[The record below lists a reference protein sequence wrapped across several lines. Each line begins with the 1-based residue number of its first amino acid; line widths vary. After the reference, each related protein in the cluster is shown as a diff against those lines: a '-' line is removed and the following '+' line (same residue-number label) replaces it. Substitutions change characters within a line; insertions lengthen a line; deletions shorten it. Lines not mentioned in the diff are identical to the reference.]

1 MVFAFGYMAESIITI
16 LIVGFIAGFVFS
28 IPIAGPISILIT
40 SNALKG
46 RYRYC
51 VRAGVGASIGET
63 LYVFLAVYGI
73 AIMYTLYKPFVPY
86 ILMVG
91 AIFLSFVGIKIVRT
105 NLDLENLSDS
115 GIVTDKLKNSGG
127 FRTGLILIVTNPSL
141 IVGWLT
147 SSFLVFSF
155 ISSIGLN
162 TGGLDIMISDNVN
175 SISKIATE
183 KLPQV
188 GQLKVGI
195 EQAAKEVAAK
205 GEVAMSKLLLSILY
219 SVSVAFGA
227 FFWFLNFTK
236 FLIRNRKRLNVKVLN
251 RVIQV
256 LGIALIGISV
266 YLAVEGLMII
276 I

>member
-1 MVFAFGYMAESIITI
+1 MAESFFTI
-16 LIVGFIAGFVFS
+16 LIVGFIAGFIFS
-28 IPIAGPISILIT
+28 IPVAGPISILIT

-63 LYVFLAVYGI
+63 IYVFLAVYGI
-73 AIMYTLYKPFVPY
+73 AIMYSLYKPFVPY

-91 AIFLSFVGIKIVRT
+91 AVFLSFVGFKIART
-105 NLDLENLSDS
+105 NLDLENLSDC
-115 GIVTDKLKNSGG
+115 GIVSDKLKNKGG

-175 SISKIATE
+175 SISKYASE

-188 GQLKVGI
+188 GQIKQGI
-195 EQAAKEVAAK
+195 EQTSRMVAAK
-205 GEVAMSKLLLSILY
+205 GEAAMSKLLLSITY
-219 SVSVAFGA
+219 SVAVAFGA
-227 FFWFLNFTK
+227 FFWFFNFTK

-256 LGIALIGISV
+256 LGYALIGISL
-266 YLAVEGLMII
+266 YLAIEGLII
-276 I
+276 II

>member
-1 MVFAFGYMAESIITI
+1 MTESAITV
-16 LIVGFIAGFVFS
+16 LIVGYLAGLIFS

-63 LYVFLAVYGI
+63 IYVFIAIYGI
-73 AIMYTLYKPFVPY
+73 AILYAYYKPFVPY

-91 AIFLSFVGIKIVRT
+91 AMFLLFVGIKIIRT
-105 NLDLENLSDS
+105 NIDLESLTDN
-115 GIVTDKLKNSGG
+115 GIITDKLKNKGG

-162 TGGLDIMISDNVN
+162 TGGLDLMISKNVD
-175 SISKIATE
+175 SISRLASEQI
-183 KLPQV
+183 PHV
-188 GQLKVGI
+188 GTLKEGI
-195 EQAAKEVAAK
+195 KQAGKVVARSN
-205 GEVAMSKLLLSILY
+205 SKLLLSLFY
-219 SVSVAFGA
+219 SVAVAVGA
-227 FFWFLNFTK
+227 FSWFYMFTR
-236 FLIRNRKRLNVKVLN
+236 FLIKHRQKLNAKLLN
-251 RVIQV
+251 RVIQL
-256 LGIALIGISV
+256 LGVILCVISV
-266 YLAVEGLMII
+266 YLVYKGISII
-276 I
+276 V